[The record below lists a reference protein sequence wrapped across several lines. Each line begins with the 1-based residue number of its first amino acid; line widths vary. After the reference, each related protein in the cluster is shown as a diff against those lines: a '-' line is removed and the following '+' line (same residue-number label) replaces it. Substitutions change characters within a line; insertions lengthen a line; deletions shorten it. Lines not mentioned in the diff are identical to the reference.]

1 MNASQRHR
9 VLGGGAFGRVAFSL
23 VELLVVIAIIS
34 ILAALRLPVLSRA
47 RAAADSAV
55 YKSNLHQIGLGLRLY
70 VDDFKAY
77 PLYPLYVDFFGRAN
91 WYNRL
96 EPYTKSHWPNPVGTF
111 SNLSGIYVCP
121 AYVRLGNVRT
131 TGTYG
136 YNVNGTAPSFQKG
149 WGLGLGR
156 DRMIPDDQGITA
168 EGDFLPIRETQVV
181 RPSEMIAVPEAWLM
195 KGLNRP
201 FDANTDMP
209 DTALTFSYSSSSGYG
224 VSMLA
229 PQQLRHNG
237 HFNVFF
243 CDGHQETILA
253 KVIGSRNPEALRRW
267 NNDNQPHANLL
278 PAALP

>member
-1 MNASQRHR
+1 MTDRNSPRR
-9 VLGGGAFGRVAFSL
+9 GGFTL
-23 VELLVVIAIIS
+23 IELLVVIAVIA
-34 ILAALRLPVLSRA
+34 ILAALLLPALSRA

-55 YKSNLHQIGLGLRLY
+55 CKSNLHQIGLGLRLY

-77 PLYPLYVDFFGRAN
+77 PLYVDFFEHVD

-96 EPYTKSHWPNPVGTF
+96 EPYTTSKWPNPVGTF
-111 SNLSGIYVCP
+111 SNLTGIYVCP
-121 AYVRLGNVRT
+121 AYARLGNVRT

-149 WGLGLGR
+149 WGLGLGG
-156 DRMIPDDQGITA
+156 DRMIPDDQSVTTA
-168 EGDFLPIRETQVV
+168 SDFLPIRETRVV

-201 FDANTDMP
+201 FDADTDMP
-209 DTALTFSYSSSSGYG
+209 DIPLTLSYSSSSGYG
-224 VSMLA
+224 ASMLA
-229 PQQLRHNG
+229 PQQLRHSG
-237 HFNVFF
+237 RFNVFF
-243 CDGHQETILA
+243 CDGHQETVLA
-253 KVIGSRNPEALRRW
+253 KVVGSRTPDALRRW